1 MIKSVLPTILILS
14 VILLVNLFNIQ
25 STQANYKISRTV
37 IKKNIFTKYSNK
49 HDRNNQIL
57 ITLIIAGVGATLG
70 WSIAFIYYRRTY
82 KKIEEK
88 KCDAPEEP
96 QSDRTSAKVPKPKKI
111 IESPSEP
118 YIKPNYYSSY
128 IVYIEQAYKCLSQGD
143 TQGALKN
150 FNEAIRSKPNSARVY
165 SERAN
170 FRKNKLG
177 DKQGAI
183 EDYTQAIA
191 INPNDAL
198 LYFFR
203 SQTYQELGNQKKAIE
218 DYNAAMNIAPD
229 HTMYYGFIDEKYQND

>member
-1 MIKSVLPTILILS
+1 MRKSILPTMLILS
-14 VILLVNLFNIQ
+14 VILLANLFNIQ

-57 ITLIIAGVGATLG
+57 ITLLIAGVGATLG
-70 WSIAFIYYRRTY
+70 WSIAFIYYRRTD

-88 KCDAPEEP
+88 KCN
-96 QSDRTSAKVPKPKKI
+96 RTSAKVPKPKKI
-111 IESPSEP
+111 IESPTEP

-150 FNEAIRSKPNSARVY
+150 FNEAIRSKPDSAKVY